1 MSGPIR
7 VEPDIVRGN
16 ALATAIALSVVVTVA
31 GVLAGWIAL
40 RVDERAAGAGPRP
53 EVEAPRQIHH
63 GLIEEERPG
72 MRERSRA
79 RLELERWRW
88 VDRTQRI
95 VAMPIR
101 RAIEL
106 LGRQGAAGGGGR

>member
-7 VEPDIVRGN
+7 VEPDVVRGK
-16 ALATAIALSVVVTVA
+16 ALAVAIVVSVGVTVA

-40 RVDERAAGAGPRP
+40 RVDERAAGAGPLP
-53 EVEAPRQIHH
+53 VVEAPRQIHH

-72 MRERSRA
+72 ARERARA
-79 RLELERWRW
+79 RAALERWSW
-88 VDRTQRI
+88 VDRSHRI